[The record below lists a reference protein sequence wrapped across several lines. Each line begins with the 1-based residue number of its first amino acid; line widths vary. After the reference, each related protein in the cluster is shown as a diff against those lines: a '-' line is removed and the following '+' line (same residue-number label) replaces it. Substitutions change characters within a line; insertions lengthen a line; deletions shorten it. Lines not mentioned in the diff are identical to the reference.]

1 MHEIHSSEP
10 RKLTDWDLS
19 SRRLKRLLRA
29 LDEDPDRAAQKLKRL
44 QEKLTTYVL
53 HRSRCDPATAVWT
66 IIDRLTAKLEEKPI
80 ESAAI
85 TSYALRIAHFVI
97 LEENRRIRKENTV
110 VLLADLDAI
119 LSYKQSGRDY
129 ECLEWAF
136 GSIARH
142 KAELLED
149 YYPAETPATGLPEHR
164 RLIAERLEISED
176 ALQHRIAEYK
186 QQLCGLFQLCCEKKV
201 T

>member
-129 ECLEWAF
+129 ECLEW
-136 GSIARH
+136 
-142 KAELLED
+142 
-149 YYPAETPATGLPEHR
+149 
-164 RLIAERLEISED
+164 
-176 ALQHRIAEYK
+176 
-186 QQLCGLFQLCCEKKV
+186 
-201 T
+201 